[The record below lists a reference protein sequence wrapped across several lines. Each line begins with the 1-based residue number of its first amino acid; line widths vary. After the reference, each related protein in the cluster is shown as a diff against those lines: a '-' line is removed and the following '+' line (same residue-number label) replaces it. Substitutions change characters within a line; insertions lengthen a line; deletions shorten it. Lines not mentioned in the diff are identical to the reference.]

1 MHSDAC
7 VKDGLQ
13 AKHGPNSAGSQERQD
28 PRQVHV
34 IWFQEF
40 MVTLERT
47 VSPEGEGDGE
57 GRGWGQGR

>member
-13 AKHGPNSAGSQERQD
+13 AKHGPNSAGSQKRQD

-34 IWFQEF
+34 IL
-40 MVTLERT
+40 VSGVHGTLERT